1 MAMGKRPVARQASPL
16 WVETADLPTSDGH
29 PFFERLNRVLAD
41 CGFDAFVEGLCAV
54 FYAARMGRP
63 SLRPGRYFRML
74 LIGYFE
80 GLSSERGIAWRVA
93 DSLSLRSFLDLEL
106 TESAPDHST
115 LSRTRRLIDVETH
128 EAVFTWVLERLA
140 EAGLVEGKT
149 VGIDATTLEANAAM
163 RSIERRDTGESYE
176 AFVRS
181 LAEASG
187 VETPTRADL
196 ARFDRSRKNKK
207 TSNKEWKSPQDPDAK
222 IAKMK
227 DGRTHLAHKA
237 EHGVDMDT
245 GAIVSVTVQD
255 ASDGDTATLPETL
268 IMAAEQVEAVLPEG
282 AGVEEM
288 VADKGYHSDEMLVG
302 LREVGVRSHVSE
314 PERGRRCWQDK
325 KTGET
330 PPEKRAAQKALYANR
345 RRVRGRRGRRLQRR
359 RGEVVERTFAHMY
372 ETGGMRRVWVRGH
385 ENVRKRVL
393 IQAAACNIGLLLR
406 RQTGVGT
413 PRSLQGR
420 ALSAIYGLIGRWRG
434 CWERLRR
441 VWGLK
446 RSMLHLEAA

>member
-1 MAMGKRPVARQASPL
+1 MAMGKRPAARQASPM
-16 WVETADLPTSDGH
+16 WVDTADLPTSDGH
-29 PFFERLNRVLAD
+29 PFFEGVNRALEGA
-41 CGFDAFVEGLCAV
+41 GFDAFVEGLCAA

-63 SLRPGRYFRML
+63 SLRPGRYFRL
-74 LIGYFE
+74 LFIGYFE

-93 DSLSLRSFLDLEL
+93 DSLSLRSFLDLAV
-106 TESAPDHST
+106 TEAAPDHST

-128 EAVFTWVLERLA
+128 VAVFTWVLERLA
-140 EAGLVEGKT
+140 DAGLVRGKT

-237 EHGVDMDT
+237 EHGVDLET

-255 ASDGDTATLPETL
+255 ASDGDSATLPETL
-268 IMAAEQVEAVLPEG
+268 LMAVEQVELVQPDG
-282 AGVEEM
+282 PGVEEV
-288 VADKGYHSDEMLVG
+288 VADKGYHSDETLVALG
-302 LREVGVRSHVSE
+302 AVGVRSHVSE
-314 PERGRRCWQDK
+314 PERGRRCWQECARL
-325 KTGET
+325 TGGGW
-330 PPEKRAAQKALYANR
+330 PV
-345 RRVRGRRGRRLQRR
+345 RVRQEEGVTNHLHPESCAGRCEAA
-359 RGEVVERTFAHMY
+359 GEALTGART
-372 ETGGMRRVWVRGH
+372 
-385 ENVRKRVL
+385 
-393 IQAAACNIGLLLR
+393 
-406 RQTGVGT
+406 
-413 PRSLQGR
+413 GR
-420 ALSAIYGLIGRWRG
+420 AIEHRKNRG
-434 CWERLRR
+434 SGAPRLFLRSKATPTSPRR
-441 VWGLK
+441 
-446 RSMLHLEAA
+446 

>member
-1 MAMGKRPVARQASPL
+1 M
-16 WVETADLPTSDGH
+16 
-29 PFFERLNRVLAD
+29 
-41 CGFDAFVEGLCAV
+41 
-54 FYAARMGRP
+54 
-63 SLRPGRYFRML
+63 
-74 LIGYFE
+74 
-80 GLSSERGIAWRVA
+80 
-93 DSLSLRSFLDLEL
+93 
-106 TESAPDHST
+106 
-115 LSRTRRLIDVETH
+115 IDVETH

-176 AFVRS
+176 AFIQR

-268 IMAAEQVEAVLPEG
+268 IMAAEQIEAVQPEG
-282 AGVEEM
+282 TGVEEM
-288 VADKGYHSDEMLVG
+288 VADKGYHSDETLVG

-314 PERGRRCWQDK
+314 PERGRRRLAGQEDGRDAA
-325 KTGET
+325 GEACCAECVVCE
-330 PPEKRAAQKALYANR
+330 PPACARAAGSSPATAPG
-345 RRVRGRRGRRLQRR
+345 RGGGAYIR
-359 RGEVVERTFAHMY
+359 AH
-372 ETGGMRRVWVRGH
+372 V
-385 ENVRKRVL
+385 
-393 IQAAACNIGLLLR
+393 
-406 RQTGVGT
+406 
-413 PRSLQGR
+413 
-420 ALSAIYGLIGRWRG
+420 
-434 CWERLRR
+434 
-441 VWGLK
+441 
-446 RSMLHLEAA
+446 